1 MRLVVCV
8 GFLNEEEFLPTFLD
22 TVAAQTRPPE
32 RMLLVDDGSTDRSA
46 EIARDFATRHPW
58 AEYVS
63 RPPRPPERDRLA
75 QAQEFKA
82 FLWAR
87 EQVSDGYDVIAKMD
101 ADLRLNPHL
110 METVTAAFDAEPRL
124 GIAGGPLSVAGEGG
138 ELRRERSPADHVRG
152 SNKFYR
158 RACLD
163 AIMPVPAIAGWEAI
177 DEAKAHMYGWETR
190 TIELPGDDIVHLR
203 PTGAHD
209 GQVRGFRRMGSN
221 AWSYGAHPLA
231 VLAGGAVRMRER
243 PLVLGGLA
251 FVGGWGYAAIKGY
264 PRAERDVRAQVRREQ
279 LKRIRSRLRPR

>member
-1 MRLVVCV
+1 MRAARSIGAGDASLAPPMRLVVCV

-46 EIARDFATRHPW
+46 EIARDFAARHAW
-58 AEYVS
+58 AEHVS

-110 METVTAAFDAEPRL
+110 MQTVIAAFDADPRL
-124 GIAGGPLSVAGEGG
+124 GIAGGPLSVTREGG

-163 AIMPVPAIAGWEAI
+163 AIMPVPAIAG
-177 DEAKAHMYGWETR
+177 
-190 TIELPGDDIVHLR
+190 
-203 PTGAHD
+203 
-209 GQVRGFRRMGSN
+209 
-221 AWSYGAHPLA
+221 
-231 VLAGGAVRMRER
+231 
-243 PLVLGGLA
+243 
-251 FVGGWGYAAIKGY
+251 
-264 PRAERDVRAQVRREQ
+264 
-279 LKRIRSRLRPR
+279 